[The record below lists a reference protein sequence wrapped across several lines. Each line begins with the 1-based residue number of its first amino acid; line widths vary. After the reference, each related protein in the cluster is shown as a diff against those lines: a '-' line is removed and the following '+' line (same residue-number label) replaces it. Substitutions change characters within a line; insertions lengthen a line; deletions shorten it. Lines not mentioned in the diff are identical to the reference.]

1 MIRFLRFLMRSLV
14 LLLIALASAL
24 LTMRWA
30 IHGREVRV
38 PNMVG
43 LTTVQA
49 RETAN
54 QSGLIASVDDKFYS
68 PDVPAGKV
76 LSQIP
81 AAGAPV
87 RRGWRVR
94 VAESLGPQR
103 VPIPDVVG
111 ESEYAATLNLR
122 RRGLDVASIA
132 RVEIPGA
139 PAGQVIAQSP
149 PANAVGT
156 ISPNVNLLV
165 AATPATPEYV
175 MPDLLGDSLVD
186 AKQRIEKAGLK
197 APQIS
202 ASPEGSTS
210 VESPNAPAVPSSGTV
225 VRQSPPAGSRITT
238 ETVIGLE
245 VR

>member
-49 RETAN
+49 SETAN
-54 QSGLIASVDDKFYS
+54 RSGLIASVDDKFYS

-139 PAGQVIAQSP
+139 TAGQVIAQSP

-165 AATPATPEYV
+165 AAAPAPPEYV
-175 MPDLLGDSLVD
+175 MPDLVGDSLAD
-186 AKQRIEKAGLK
+186 AKQRIVQAGLK
-197 APQIS
+197 APEVSS
-202 ASPEGSTS
+202 ASLPNGTGD
-210 VESPNAPAVPSSGTV
+210 VETPTAAPTAGTV
-225 VRQSPPAGSRITT
+225 TRQNPPPGSRVTSD
-238 ETVIGLE
+238 TVLELE